1 MEDWDQCL
9 IDVIM
14 VHKLDETHFLIS
26 FSYHIRIGQ
35 ETLMEEDLADEEIEN
50 ELSPIAVQLAYVWQ
64 VLQALR
70 YMSCQM
76 TQISYKVFFSNI
88 SLS

>member
-1 MEDWDQCL
+1 
-9 IDVIM
+9 
-14 VHKLDETHFLIS
+14 
-26 FSYHIRIGQ
+26 
-35 ETLMEEDLADEEIEN
+35 MEEDLADEEIEN